1 MPRQSKCTPERVE
14 IICKIIADGGTD
26 IEAARNAKIS
36 KDTFYTWL
44 KEKPDFADA
53 VKNARKRF
61 EEWEMNGILGDAK
74 KSLKTLILGQDY
86 EEIKTEYEPGKSGQ
100 PQIRKQTITKKRIP
114 PNATAIIFALC
125 NRDPDNWSNRHINEI
140 EGKIQTESKPGV
152 SLANVPDDLLGQII
166 DIINTK

>member
-1 MPRQSKCTPERVE
+1 MYTPDRVGR
-14 IICKIIADGGTD
+14 ICKA
-26 IEAARNAKIS
+26 IEAGETNATAAKMAGIS
-36 KDTFYTWL
+36 VTTFCEWQAN
-44 KEKPDFADA
+44 KPEFAEA
-53 VKNARKRF
+53 IKKAKRTF
-61 EEWEMNGILGDAK
+61 EDWQMHGILEDAK
-74 KSLKTLILGQDY
+74 KSLKTLICGQEY
-86 EEIKTEYEPGKSGQ
+86 EEIKTEYENDKNGNPKIRR
-100 PQIRKQTITKKRIP
+100 QIRTTKKIP